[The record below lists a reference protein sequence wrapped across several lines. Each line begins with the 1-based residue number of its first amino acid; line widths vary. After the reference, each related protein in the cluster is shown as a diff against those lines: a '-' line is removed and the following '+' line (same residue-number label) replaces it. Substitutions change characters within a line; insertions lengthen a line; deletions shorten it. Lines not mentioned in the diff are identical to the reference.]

1 MSEECIAEY
10 KDDLEGGVEYY
21 CDLLL
26 EDYNGD
32 GQAAYQYAESHAT
45 WEEIPEIIVGDP
57 DENPARAELYH
68 MVAEECKRLFQ
79 LRLLGTY

>member
-10 KDDLEGGVEYY
+10 KDDMEGGVEYY
-21 CDLLL
+21 CGLLL
-26 EDYNGD
+26 EDYDGD

-57 DENPARAELYH
+57 EPCKSRVVSYGGGGMQTTVSVETAR
-68 MVAEECKRLFQ
+68 
-79 LRLLGTY
+79 TY